1 MVQYHEHYGNLSS
14 LIMPLYDF
22 RLRFNFPEAYR
33 IGSDVEQLELLVLP
47 HGEHIRLCSDAIGTP
62 IKDHARAAVIG
73 GPYASKH
80 QARTA
85 AEKSKRALLYWAIE
99 QRLGIDFGDGKQK
112 SVVMNEGLAM
122 LQNIYGYPL
131 RNDRHGIDVYE
142 HVEKLGF
149 VNFNAK
155 GTLGKDPPR
164 LIDTFQREYLN
175 SRQLTEKQV
184 LACEIYTSS
193 FFDGS
198 PRSRFITL
206 VTEIEALLEPQKR
219 PDKIQALVTLF
230 KDTTEQ
236 QSGIDE
242 PTKASIIGSLE
253 RLQYSSIRQAG
264 STLACRLL
272 PEQSYNGQ
280 SSGDFFKF
288 CYDKRSQIL
297 HKGAISDALVDT
309 VQLANEMERFVH
321 HLLIA
326 ELNNEPQQGTVAD
339 AGTDS

>member
-1 MVQYHEHYGNLSS
+1 M
-14 LIMPLYDF
+14 
-22 RLRFNFPEAYR
+22 
-33 IGSDVEQLELLVLP
+33 
-47 HGEHIRLCSDAIGTP
+47 
-62 IKDHARAAVIG
+62 
-73 GPYASKH
+73 
-80 QARTA
+80 
-85 AEKSKRALLYWAIE
+85 
-99 QRLGIDFGDGKQK
+99 QK
-112 SVVMNEGLAM
+112 ICGCPV
-122 LQNIYGYPL
+122 

-142 HVEKLGF
+142 HVEKQMF
-149 VNFNAK
+149 VKVEGK
-155 GTLGKDPPR
+155 GTLSKSPPN
-164 LIDTFQREYLN
+164 LIDTFQREYQN
-175 SRQLTEKQV
+175 SRQLMGKQV

-206 VTEIEALLEPQKR
+206 VTAIEALLEPQKR
-219 PDKIQALVTLF
+219 PDKVQALVTLF

-242 PTKASIIGSLE
+242 PTKESIIGSLE

-297 HKGAISDALVDT
+297 HKGAMSDASVDT

-339 AGTDS
+339 TGTES